1 MAKKPTFQQVKTS
14 PFAVRPS
21 VDVGP
26 NPLADL
32 GELGGGAL
40 RVAGKGVDYLRRST
54 PQKVGSDAVSMA
66 KGLYDQIAAD
76 PVKFGLDTLAVVTA
90 ILERNNFVEQNFNS
104 CIGLLRMADKVGFQR
119 MENACK
125 RARLAHKVSYTT
137 VKNILENN
145 LDKHQQ
151 TTLFDPPPI
160 HTNIRGS
167 EAFN

>member
-76 PVKFGLDTLAVVTA
+76 PVKFGLDTLAAGPQAMVDFAEARDQAQKLRASGETDA
-90 ILERNNFVEQNFNS
+90 ARKLEE
-104 CIGLLRMADKVGFQR
+104 GAG
-119 MENACK
+119 
-125 RARLAHKVSYTT
+125 
-137 VKNILENN
+137 
-145 LDKHQQ
+145 
-151 TTLFDPPPI
+151 
-160 HTNIRGS
+160 
-167 EAFN
+167 